1 MVPSTHNLTAFAAVV
16 AAAVLMG
23 VFSLP
28 AHAQTNGGL
37 STLIGGTLIPVLQ
50 EAKPTASGVNG
61 PARRSLHVI
70 EGRAVTVAGKI
81 DRALSPSRTRI
92 RLQIRLSKRW
102 KTVKSG
108 RVSKKG
114 GRYRL
119 RAKIEAAAR
128 YRYRVLL
135 GNSSGGAAHTSSRTS
150 ILTGYLTVYKQVVA
164 TWFGPGFYGNGM
176 ACGPKL
182 TKSIIA
188 VAHPS
193 LPCGSTVRLFA
204 NGRVLKTKVLDKCR
218 CTIDLTAGAAKALGI
233 NSTRSIGVLTSAK

>member
-1 MVPSTHNLTAFAAVV
+1 MAAYSPPVR
-16 AAAVLMG
+16 
-23 VFSLP
+23 
-28 AHAQTNGGL
+28 AQTNGGL

-50 EAKPTASGVNG
+50 EAKPTTAGGKG

-81 DRALSPSRTRI
+81 DQALSPSRARI

-119 RAKIEAAAR
+119 RAKIRTAAK

-135 GNSSGGAAHTSSRTS
+135 GNSKGGAVHTSSRTS
-150 ILTGYLTVYKQVVA
+150 VLTGYLTVYKPVIA
-164 TWFGPGFYGNGM
+164 TWFGPGFYGGGM

-193 LPCGSTVRLFA
+193 LPCGSTVQLFA
-204 NGRVLKTKVLDKCR
+204 NGRVLKTKVLDRCR
-218 CTIDLTAGAAKALGI
+218 CNIDLTAGAAKALGI
-233 NSTRSIGVLTSAK
+233 NSTRSIGVLTFAKSLRG